1 MNQPPL
7 KRLAVLISGRGSNF
21 LAIADAI
28 ESLDL
33 VAEIVVVVSNRADA
47 VGLELARQRGLDVA
61 VVESSGYD
69 DRQQFDKA
77 VADRLAL
84 VKPDWIVLAGFMRIL
99 SDVFIDRFAGR
110 IVNVHPSLLPAF
122 PGLHTHKR
130 VLEAGL
136 SEHGASIHLVT
147 AELDGGP
154 LLGQVALQVGV
165 DESESSLAQRV
176 LMNEHRL
183 YPAVLKLLVSGR
195 LVWDQ
200 QTGLRLDGEP
210 TVGLR
215 MVG

>member
-28 ESLDL
+28 ERLDL

-77 VADRLAL
+77 VADRLEL

-200 QTGLRLDGEP
+200 QAGLRLDGEP
-210 TVGLR
+210 TIGVR

>member
-1 MNQPPL
+1 M
-7 KRLAVLISGRGSNF
+7 LISGRGSNF

-28 ESLDL
+28 ASLEL
-33 VAEIVVVVSNRADA
+33 AAEIVLVVSNRVDA
-47 VGLELARQRGLDVA
+47 VGLELAGQRGLDVA
-61 VVESSGYD
+61 VVESRGYD

-77 VADRLAL
+77 LADRLA
-84 VKPDWIVLAGFMRIL
+84 VVNPDWIVLAGFMRIL

-110 IVNVHPSLLPAF
+110 IVNIHPSLLPAF

-200 QTGLRLDGEP
+200 QAGLRLDGEP
-210 TVGLR
+210 TIGIR

>member
-1 MNQPPL
+1 M
-7 KRLAVLISGRGSNF
+7 LISGRGSNF

-28 ESLDL
+28 ASLEL
-33 VAEIVVVVSNRADA
+33 AAEIVLVVSNRVDA
-47 VGLELARQRGLDVA
+47 VGLELAGQRGLDVA
-61 VVESSGYD
+61 VVESRGYD

-77 VADRLAL
+77 LADRLA
-84 VKPDWIVLAGFMRIL
+84 VVNPDWIVLAGFMRIL

-110 IVNVHPSLLPAF
+110 IVNIHPSLLPAF

-200 QTGLRLDGEP
+200 QAGLRLDGEP
-210 TVGLR
+210 TIGVR